1 MRNVYEFIGGSPRL
15 PGSERLARV
24 AQCAVGG
31 CAVALLLAACGNDGD
46 RPLPGYVEGEYVRI
60 AAPFAGTLQQLSVRR
75 GDTVAA
81 GAPVFALERENEAA
95 ARREAEARRQAAT
108 ARLANLQSGRR
119 PPEVESIAQE
129 LRRAQ
134 SARELAAAN
143 LARQENLAQAGFV
156 SAATLDEFRT
166 QLRAA
171 NAEVASLA
179 AQVATANL
187 PARTD
192 EIRAAQADLDA
203 ANQALAQSDW
213 RLGQRVVAAPV
224 AGVVHETYYLAG
236 DFVPA
241 GGVVASLL
249 PPGNLKVKFY
259 AGELLAGRLQRGD
272 KVALGCD
279 GCAAPIAA
287 TIDFVSDRVEFT
299 PPVLYSKENRQKLS
313 FLVEARPAAADAL
326 RLKPGQPVDVTLPR

>member
-1 MRNVYEFIGGSPRL
+1 MRNVYGSIGGSARHSVRPCA
-15 PGSERLARV
+15 ARV
-24 AQCAVGG
+24 TRRVVVGCVAAV
-31 CAVALLLAACGNDGD
+31 LLAGCGNDGD
-46 RPLPGYVEGEYVRI
+46 RPLPGYVEGEYVRV

-108 ARLANLQSGRR
+108 ARLANLESGRR
-119 PPEVESIAQE
+119 PSEVEAIAQQ

-134 SARELAAAN
+134 SARGLAAAN
-143 LARQENLAQAGFV
+143 LSRQENLARAGFV
-156 SAATLDEFRT
+156 SAATLDDFRT
-166 QLRAA
+166 QLRTAE
-171 NAEVASLA
+171 AEVASLT

-187 PARTD
+187 PARRD
-192 EIRAAQADLDA
+192 EIRAARADLDA
-203 ANQALAQSDW
+203 ANQVLAQSDW

-224 AGVVHETYYLAG
+224 AGVVHDTYYLAG

-241 GGVVASLL
+241 GGAVASLL

-259 AGELLAGRLQRGD
+259 AGEALAGRLKRGD
-272 KVALGCD
+272 RVALGCD
-279 GCAAPIAA
+279 GCAAPVAA

-313 FLVEARPAAADAL
+313 FLVEARPAAADAA

>member
-1 MRNVYEFIGGSPRL
+1 MRNNDAMTLRPSPDDGIIRA
-15 PGSERLARV
+15 AR
-24 AQCAVGG
+24 CAVGG
-31 CAVALLLAACGNDGD
+31 CAVAVLLAGCGGDDG
-46 RPLPGYVEGEYVRI
+46 RPLPGYIEGEYVRV

-75 GDTVAA
+75 GDTVAV
-81 GAPVFALERENEAA
+81 GAPVFALERESEAA

-108 ARLANLQSGRR
+108 ARLVNLKSGRR
-119 PPEVESIAQE
+119 PPEVEAIAQQ

-134 SARELAAAN
+134 SARDLAAAN
-143 LARQENLAQAGFV
+143 LKRQENLARAGFV
-156 SAATLDEFRT
+156 SPATLDDFRT
-166 QLRAA
+166 QLRTAE
-171 NAEVASLA
+171 AEVASFA

-203 ANQALAQSDW
+203 ANQVLAQSDW

-224 AGVVHETYYLAG
+224 AGVVHDTYFLAG

-241 GGVVASLL
+241 GGVVASML

-259 AGELLAGRLQRGD
+259 AGEVFAGRLKRGD